1 MIYGLVRQQAFVKAY
16 VDVFWMQT
24 FAFVLFI
31 PFIGLLSS
39 GKGRRGPGAH

>member
-1 MIYGLVRQQAFVKAY
+1 
-16 VDVFWMQT
+16 VDVFWMLT

-39 GKGRRGPGAH
+39 GKRGPAPSRH